1 MTPAIARVK
10 MRRLGKEKK
19 GLDELDNLPCR
30 PEAAAFCRCDE
41 GRLDVFKFIL
51 TGPTDTP
58 YAFGLF
64 EFHMVSE
71 TSVCSPSD

>member
-1 MTPAIARVK
+1 
-10 MRRLGKEKK
+10 
-19 GLDELDNLPCR
+19 LDNLPCR
-30 PEAAAFCRCDE
+30 PEAATFCRCDE